1 MRRAQE
7 RLAFAALC
15 VRLSRTMTDP
25 EIVARLKV
33 LAAEAE
39 QEAADMEAK
48 QAPGALKGEDQ

>member
-1 MRRAQE
+1 VS
-7 RLAFAALC
+7 AFAALC
-15 VRLSRTMTDP
+15 VRPSNDDDP

-39 QEAADMEAK
+39 QEAADIEAK